1 MKKEILIE
9 KYDEI
14 ALNVSDGKINSYRE
28 KEETK
33 NTVRVYENGNIGVAG
48 ALGEVDLAELEN
60 RAVKKLDDGIS
71 YVCNLNKGVKREIVR
86 RPATDKSAILRTGKR
101 VALKA
106 AKACPRFLIT
116 GKIKYIESSGKYMNS
131 EQTELGYSNSGFSV
145 SFVIKDRDSSNIMDA
160 SYSAMV
166 GRYGKSIENKIVEDM
181 KVLHD
186 NYFAE
191 KVKLPDGEYPVILDS
206 YDIMG
211 HLLQNLIAE
220 VYVSGGSILS
230 GKLGEKVFS
239 DKLTLCVDRNPATN
253 HSGGFYDCEG
263 EFAADYRPVL
273 IKDGVFK
280 NVFDS
285 KNTAAM
291 FNLPLS
297 KTADSSY
304 DGVPSIGIPGIIVK
318 STAPDLKTL
327 LGDREAIYI
336 SISSGGDMTTEGVVG
351 MPVMLAFLV
360 KEGKIVGRV
369 SEFNASGNI
378 FDILGKNFIGV
389 SKENLFKANE
399 SEMLVTKMNIYN
411 N

>member
-33 NTVRVYENGNIGVAG
+33 NTVRVYENGSIGVAG
-48 ALGEVDLAELEN
+48 ALGEVDLTELEKQ
-60 RAVKKLDDGIS
+60 AVKKLGDGIP
-71 YVCNLNKGVKREIVR
+71 YVCNLSKGVKREVMR
-86 RPATDKSAILRTGKR
+86 RPATDKSAVLRTGKR

-106 AKACPRFLIT
+106 AKVCPRFLIT
-116 GKIKYIESSGKYMNS
+116 GKIKYTESSGKYMNS
-131 EQTELGYSNSGFSV
+131 ENTELAYSNSGFSV

-160 SYSAMV
+160 AYGSMV
-166 GRYGKSIENKIVEDM
+166 GRYGKSVEDKIVEDM
-181 KVLHD
+181 KVLHE

-191 KVKLPDGEYPVILDS
+191 KVKLPDGEYPVILES
-206 YDIMG
+206 YDILG
-211 HLLQNLIAE
+211 HLLQSLVAE

-239 DKLTLCVDRNPATN
+239 DKLSLYVDRNPSTN
-253 HSGGFYDCEG
+253 HSDGFYDSEG
-263 EFAADYRPVL
+263 EFATDYRPVL
-273 IKDGVFK
+273 IKDGVLK

-297 KTADSSY
+297 KTAHSAY

-327 LGDREAIYI
+327 LGDQEAIYI

-360 KEGKIVGRV
+360 KGGKIVGRV

-389 SKENLFKANE
+389 SKENLFKASE

>member
-33 NTVRVYENGNIGVAG
+33 NTVRVYENGSIGVAG
-48 ALGEVDLAELEN
+48 ALGEVDLTELEKQ
-60 RAVKKLDDGIS
+60 AAEKLGDGIP
-71 YVCNLNKGVKREIVR
+71 YVCNLSKGVKREVMR
-86 RPATDKSAILRTGKR
+86 RPATDKSAVLRTGKR

-106 AKACPRFLIT
+106 AKVCPRFLIT
-116 GKIKYIESSGKYMNS
+116 GKIKYTESSGKYMNS
-131 EQTELGYSNSGFSV
+131 ENTELAYSNSGFSV

-160 SYSAMV
+160 AYGSMV
-166 GRYGKSIENKIVEDM
+166 GRYGKTVEDKIVEDM
-181 KVLHD
+181 KVLHE

-191 KVKLPDGEYPVILDS
+191 KVKLPDGEYPVILES
-206 YDIMG
+206 YDILG
-211 HLLQNLIAE
+211 HLLQSLVAE

-239 DKLTLCVDRNPATN
+239 DKLSLYVDRNPSTN
-253 HSGGFYDCEG
+253 HSDGFYDSEG
-263 EFAADYRPVL
+263 EFATDYRPVL
-273 IKDGVFK
+273 IKDGVLK

-297 KTADSSY
+297 KTANSAY

-327 LGDREAIYI
+327 LGDQEAIYI

-360 KEGKIVGRV
+360 KGGKIVGRV

-389 SKENLFKANE
+389 SKENLFKASE